1 MKIETT
7 HPYQESN
14 IIIPLNIKNEYC
26 ALAWGTTAPHR
37 DLSANETYMALPLI
51 LAADLWD
58 TTILAIQQLF
68 GFNLLRALASLKRI
82 QRQAPTCYAM
92 FERLQ

>member
-1 MKIETT
+1 
-7 HPYQESN
+7 
-14 IIIPLNIKNEYC
+14 
-26 ALAWGTTAPHR
+26 
-37 DLSANETYMALPLI
+37 MALPLI

-82 QRQAPTCYAM
+82 QRQAHTCYAM

>member
-1 MKIETT
+1 M
-7 HPYQESN
+7 N
-14 IIIPLNIKNEYC
+14 IVQC
-26 ALAWGTTAPHR
+26 ALACGTTAPHR